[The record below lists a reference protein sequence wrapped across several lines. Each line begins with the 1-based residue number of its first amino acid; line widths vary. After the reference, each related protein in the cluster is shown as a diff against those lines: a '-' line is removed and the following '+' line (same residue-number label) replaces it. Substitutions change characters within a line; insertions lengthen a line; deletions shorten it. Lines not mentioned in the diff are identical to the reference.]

1 MGVGR
6 TWTADSAQNGAITVN
21 FGVALYSISYDLT
34 QTNNILRTMRTQHE
48 DWVESGPTFGVR
60 YRSRDIEVSYAFRA
74 NCGSDGCGSQDRGV
88 VFNTPAFDA
97 GGIIAAPSSALLIRG
112 GSETSHH
119 FTVSLPIR

>member
-1 MGVGR
+1 M
-6 TWTADSAQNGAITVN
+6 AECS
-21 FGVALYSISYDLT
+21 DLI

-60 YRSRDIEVSYAFRA
+60 YRSRDIEVSYTFRA
-74 NCGSDGCGSQDRGV
+74 NCGSDGCGPQDQGV

-97 GGIIAAPSSALLIRG
+97 GGIIAAPSSALTLRG